1 MAVQDGYGKSSGS
14 ESLVFAYDL
23 KDTVNSYKGEP
34 TVNLTTD
41 TPLLSGWQGT
51 FTLVD
56 TTSKTFI
63 IETRQDNAAT
73 TSAWRTY
80 YWNVSSYVGLFI
92 TISAN
97 VKFVSETNC
106 NFRDFHIGQG
116 NTGSFPLHIAGSSAQ
131 DKVSTSIKPVSKTF
145 MTWSGV
151 VNATGIVG
159 FTQWIHNVTANGGN
173 SFLEV
178 SNIQIESKS
187 HATPFINGTRSSTQ
201 GLLDLTGNNI
211 VNLSNLSF
219 DSNAQMVFDGTGDY
233 ADVSVTELFQ
243 PQNTTD
249 GFTVE
254 FIYRPEANT
263 PVVTVG
269 NLDSTNGWFQAP
281 VSTSSPGAYLY
292 FNTPGVVL
300 STGDS
305 YVINSGIVGKYQHI
319 VMVLKWSDTAN
330 SFIMVNGEDKTVSKT
345 AASKYTVDG
354 SANPGLRIGKRGSS
368 IWPANGQI
376 PLIKIYN
383 RALTSTEVVNNY
395 LKYKRQYGLT

>member
-1 MAVQDGYGKSSGS
+1 MAVQDGFGKVSGS

-187 HATPFINGTRSSTQ
+187 HATPFINGTRSATQ
-201 GLLDLTGNNI
+201 GLLDLTGNRTIDLTN
-211 VNLSNLSF
+211 VKF
-219 DSNAQMVFDGTGDY
+219 DSNAQPVFDGTNDTITVGTGILSGTGD
-233 ADVSVTELFQ
+233 
-243 PQNTTD
+243 
-249 GFTVE
+249 FTVE
-254 FIYRPEANT
+254 AVIQSDYQETNGTIFANY
-263 PVVTVG
+263 PAG
-269 NLDSTNGWFQAP
+269 NLQTFFSGRYIGLFLANSSAYLG
-281 VSTSSPGAYLY
+281 SSPFTTVLPEFTTDPIHFLALRQGTQTRVYL
-292 FNTPGVVL
+292 NG
-300 STGDS
+300 
-305 YVINSGIVGKYQHI
+305 
-319 VMVLKWSDTAN
+319 VLK
-330 SFIMVNGEDKTVSKT
+330 KT
-345 AASKYTVDG
+345 
-354 SANPGLRIGKRGSS
+354 GSS
-368 IWPANGQI
+368 SSTIGDTSAAFRVGTNTAGTEDFLGSI
-376 PLIKIYN
+376 FIVKVYN